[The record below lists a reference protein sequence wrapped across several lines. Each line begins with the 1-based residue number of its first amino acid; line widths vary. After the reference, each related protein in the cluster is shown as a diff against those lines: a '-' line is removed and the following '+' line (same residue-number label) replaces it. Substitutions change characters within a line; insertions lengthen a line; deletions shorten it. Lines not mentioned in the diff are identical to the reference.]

1 MKKLVISARAVALTA
16 LLFSS
21 ASAQAQD
28 DNWWRKLFRK
38 DTVEEQE
45 TLPSTAPVDSPEVT
59 APSLPPESFPKSH
72 DTLRTP
78 GSQGLVLRNEPARLA
93 TLDSLYRENPPEL
106 TGYRVQVF
114 FGSLQQARE
123 VRKTFMETYREV
135 PCYLIQNPPSFAVQ
149 IGNFRTQLDAYREAR
164 AFKATYPGAI
174 VVPAKIESPQTKT
187 GGKL

>member
-1 MKKLVISARAVALTA
+1 MKKLVISARWVALTV

-38 DTVEEQE
+38 DAVEDQQ
-45 TLPSTAPVDSPEVT
+45 TLPASTPVDTQEVT
-59 APSLPPESFPKSH
+59 APSLPPESFPKTG
-72 DTLRTP
+72 DTVRTS
-78 GSQGLVLRNEPARLA
+78 GTQGLIVRNEPTRLA

-106 TGYRVQVF
+106 TGYRVQVY

-123 VRKTFMETYREV
+123 VRKTFMETHREV
-135 PCYLIQNPPSFAVQ
+135 PCYLVQNPPSFAVQ

-164 AFKATYPGAI
+164 SFKATYPGAI
-174 VVPAKIESPQTKT
+174 VVPAKIESPQTTT